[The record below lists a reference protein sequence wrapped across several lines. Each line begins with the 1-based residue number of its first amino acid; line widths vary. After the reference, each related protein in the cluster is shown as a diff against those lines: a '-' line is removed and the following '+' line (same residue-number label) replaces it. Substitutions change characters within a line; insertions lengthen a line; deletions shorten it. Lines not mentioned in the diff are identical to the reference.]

1 MINQSAFGG
10 NSGSDLFKIFF
21 YGIRFDY
28 SVVIQFN
35 LLFIL
40 LYLLPFNFVHHKYYQ
55 IAVNSLFCIGN
66 FFFLLLNF
74 ADAEYFKYTG
84 KRSTADLF
92 GYLFLSNDTL
102 LLVPQFLKDFWYI
115 VLIWISTIVLYIKLV
130 AWYPFKKALNYSFN
144 IKSWIIT
151 GLLFFLV
158 PGILFIGA
166 RGTGLKPIM
175 IISAARY
182 TTPQNIPLLLN
193 TSFTILHTLKE
204 GPVKPIVYFD
214 KDRLNAIYNPEQ
226 QIHPHHPK
234 RINNVVI
241 IILES
246 FSREFVGALNDNKG
260 YTPCLDSIIHNGLVF
275 ENAFANGKRSIEA
288 VPAILAGLPTL
299 SDDSYI
305 TSRFSGNKIEGLP
318 AILSKE
324 GYHTSFF
331 HGGRNGTMGFDEFS
345 RVAGIQHYYGL
356 NEYKG
361 LKAFDGTWGIFDEEF
376 LQYFAKELNTIPQPF
391 FSCVFTLSSHHPY
404 KVPDKYNDKFNNS
417 PDKLIRAVRY
427 ADFALGEFFKTAS
440 AQPWFKNTLFIF
452 SADHTAAEQSKL
464 SVTRVGLFRI
474 PIIFYHPGDT
484 SLHGRSKRVTQ
495 QTDIMPSVIDYLG
508 IDKPFLAFGSSV
520 FQENTFTFAD
530 NYLGGIYQ
538 YFEGNYMLMFDGEKS
553 RALYQYS
560 LDKML
565 KKNILK
571 TSAGTAAGMEHKFK
585 AIIQQYNYR
594 LLNNKMINETV
605 NPVKSK

>member
-1 MINQSAFGG
+1 MAG
-10 NSGSDLFKIFF
+10 NPSILFPEKRDVIYESSLNVGSPAKIAGTASIDLF
-21 YGIRFDY
+21 
-28 SVVIQFN
+28 
-35 LLFIL
+35 
-40 LYLLPFNFVHHKYYQ
+40 
-55 IAVNSLFCIGN
+55 
-66 FFFLLLNF
+66 
-74 ADAEYFKYTG
+74 
-84 KRSTADLF
+84 
-92 GYLFLSNDTL
+92 
-102 LLVPQFLKDFWYI
+102 
-115 VLIWISTIVLYIKLV
+115 
-130 AWYPFKKALNYSFN
+130 
-144 IKSWIIT
+144 
-151 GLLFFLV
+151 
-158 PGILFIGA
+158 
-166 RGTGLKPIM
+166 
-175 IISAARY
+175 
-182 TTPQNIPLLLN
+182 PL
-193 TSFTILHTLKE
+193 
-204 GPVKPIVYFD
+204 
-214 KDRLNAIYNPEQ
+214 A
-226 QIHPHHPK
+226 
-234 RINNVVI
+234 
-241 IILES
+241 
-246 FSREFVGALNDNKG
+246 
-260 YTPCLDSIIHNGLVF
+260 
-275 ENAFANGKRSIEA
+275 
-288 VPAILAGLPTL
+288 
-299 SDDSYI
+299 
-305 TSRFSGNKIEGLP
+305 
-318 AILSKE
+318 
-324 GYHTSFF
+324 
-331 HGGRNGTMGFDEFS
+331 
-345 RVAGIQHYYGL
+345 
-356 NEYKG
+356 
-361 LKAFDGTWGIFDEEF
+361 KAFDGTWGIFDEEF

-571 TSAGTAAGMEHKFK
+571 TSEDTAAGMEHKFK